1 MKRRYVAL
9 FVLLLLLVTGVAA
22 QAQISAGYWLQW
34 NVIVGGGS
42 QSGSANYVL
51 DGTVG
56 ESLVGPP
63 AAGSGDYRLTLGYT
77 TGGPPAPPP
86 SHIYLPVVVRSGS

>member
-1 MKRRYVAL
+1 MKRRHAAL
-9 FVLLLLLVTGVAA
+9 FALLLLLVTGAA
-22 QAQISAGYWLQW
+22 LQAQISAGYRLQW

-42 QSGSANYVL
+42 QSDSASYVL

-63 AAGSGDYRLTLGYT
+63 SADSSDYRLTLGYT
-77 TGGPPAPPP
+77 TGSPPAFPP
-86 SHIYLPVVVRSGS
+86 SRIYLPIVARSPS